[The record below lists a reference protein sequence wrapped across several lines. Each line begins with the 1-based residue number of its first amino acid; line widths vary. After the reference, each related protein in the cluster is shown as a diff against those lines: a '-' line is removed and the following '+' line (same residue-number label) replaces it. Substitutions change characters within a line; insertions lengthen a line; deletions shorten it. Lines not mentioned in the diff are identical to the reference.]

1 VNAMVVCAE
10 DCPFEA
16 VPTSLA
22 VYRVAGARMEL
33 SQLTSGN
40 GVGLAGQLK
49 LPPPLSRAISYCTVP
64 SKMLLMVNLTER
76 SLLATAVA
84 LGVLQQ
90 QRCSTKESSQHR
102 KDSPQLQ
109 QRSAQQIHLAH
120 MQHKLTLV

>member
-33 SQLTSGN
+33 SQLTSAS
-40 GVGLAGQLK
+40 GVGLAGHLK
-49 LPPPLSRAISYCTVP
+49 LPPALSKSMSYCTVP

-90 QRCSTKESSQHR
+90 HRCSTKESSQHR
-102 KDSPQLQ
+102 KDSPHMKH
-109 QRSAQQIHLAH
+109 RSAQQIQLAH